1 VQRAKSQALGA
12 GARMHELDVLAQLE
26 FTVRAGVLCPI
37 LTEGPTPFKAP
48 PTHCFL
54 AAIEVRHG

>member
-1 VQRAKSQALGA
+1 
-12 GARMHELDVLAQLE
+12 MHELDVLAQLE